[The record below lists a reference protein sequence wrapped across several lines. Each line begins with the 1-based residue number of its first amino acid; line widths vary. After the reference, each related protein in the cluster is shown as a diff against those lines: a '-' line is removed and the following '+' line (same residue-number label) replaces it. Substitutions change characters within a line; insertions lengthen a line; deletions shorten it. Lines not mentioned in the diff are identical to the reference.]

1 MAQSV
6 LHPWYR
12 VYDAGDLTLDDLQSA
27 VVTDFDTG
35 AVRVLRFT
43 NVAAQGDPL
52 AFWHGFGSLLGTS
65 GYITDAAAIDTV
77 LHSDQHWMDV
87 RFRPERQ
94 DSFRY
99 ASTAQPL
106 HNDSAH
112 VVRPADV
119 GLFYVEKQAGEGG
132 ESIFLDAGTIAA
144 VATSQDPELFRDLTE
159 VPVYQAL
166 TPGGPGPT
174 CPLLQYDGTRWTVRW
189 NYYRVIPGQG
199 EAVEA
204 LRERFR
210 SFLDG
215 ILLTDHVAV
224 VRLESGDA
232 VIFDDRSVLHA
243 RSAFKAT
250 ESGERL
256 LWKTYFTR

>member
-12 VYDAGDLTLDDLQSA
+12 VYDAEDYARDALRSA
-27 VVTDFDTG
+27 LVADFESG
-35 AVRVLRFT
+35 AVRVLRVT
-43 NVAAQGDPL
+43 NATAHGDPL
-52 AFWHGFGSLLGTS
+52 GFWHEFGSMLGTS
-65 GYITDAAAIDTV
+65 GDITDDAAIETV
-77 LHSDQHWMDV
+77 LHSDRHWMDV

-119 GLFYVEKQAGEGG
+119 GLFYMEKQAGEGG
-132 ESIFLDAGTIAA
+132 ESVFLDAGTIAT
-144 VATSQDPELFRDLTE
+144 VASAQDPQLFRDLTE
-159 VPVYQAL
+159 LPVYQAL

-174 CPLLQYDGTRWTVRW
+174 CPLLQRDGTRWIVRW
-189 NYYRVIPGQG
+189 NYYRVMPGQG
-199 EAVEA
+199 DAVEA

-210 SFLDG
+210 RFLDD
-215 ILLTDHVAV
+215 LLPTDHVEV

-232 VIFDDRSVLHA
+232 VIFDDRAVLHG
-243 RSAFKAT
+243 RTAFTAT
-250 ESGERL
+250 ETGERL
-256 LWKTYFTR
+256 LWKTYYTR